1 MTIQN
6 IICDIDGV
14 LMHDNVAVPG
24 AAEFI
29 KRILDK
35 GMPLVMLTNY
45 PSQTGQDLANR
56 FATPGI
62 DVPDTAFYTSAMAT
76 ADFLRRQ
83 EGKKAYVVGEGA
95 LIHELYKAGFTIT
108 DVNPDFVIVGETRSF
123 NWEMMHKASFFVAN
137 GARFIATNP
146 DTHGRG
152 FYPACGALC
161 AGIEKISGRK
171 PFYVGKPSPWII
183 RSALNKMQAH
193 SEQTVIVGDTDR
205 EAQAKWQEYKQYVSY
220 EGALALLSGWT
231 GIDFGQYQPDQVLKY
246 LHTNAIQSAVEAFST
261 ADPNRQWTVQAL
273 ADWAGIGG
281 FGPLVVGSAQTV
293 ADELQSWVEETDVDG
308 FNLAYAVTHETF
320 RDVVELLVP
329 ELQKRGVFKQEYRE
343 GTLREKL
350 FGAGP
355 RLAAPHPGAS
365 YRRDAR
371 TAASVEEKVT

>member
-56 FATPGI
+56 FATAGI
-62 DVPDTAFYTSAMAT
+62 DVPDSAFYTSAMAT

-83 EGKKAYVVGEGA
+83 EGKKAYVVEKGT
-95 LIHELYKAGFTIT
+95 IHEAVQSRLYHYRCEPGFCHRRG
-108 DVNPDFVIVGETRSF
+108 NSLL
-123 NWEMMHKASFFVAN
+123 NWEMMHKAAFFVAN

-193 SEQTVIVGDTDR
+193 SEQTVIVGDNLRTER
-205 EAQAKWQEYKQYVSY
+205 PAGFQAGLETILV
-220 EGALALLSGWT
+220 LSGVST
-231 GIDFGQYQPDQVLKY
+231 LDDIDSMPFRPSWIYP
-246 LHTNAIQSAVEAFST
+246 S
-261 ADPNRQWTVQAL
+261 
-273 ADWAGIGG
+273 
-281 FGPLVVGSAQTV
+281 V
-293 ADELQSWVEETDVDG
+293 AEIDI
-308 FNLAYAVTHETF
+308 F
-320 RDVVELLVP
+320 
-329 ELQKRGVFKQEYRE
+329 
-343 GTLREKL
+343 
-350 FGAGP
+350 
-355 RLAAPHPGAS
+355 
-365 YRRDAR
+365 
-371 TAASVEEKVT
+371 